1 MKNMKPSKKR
11 EKERQIRDMKN
22 FSTDWTNKKNLK
34 CNGEEKY

>member
-22 FSTDWTNKKNLK
+22 FSTDWTNK
-34 CNGEEKY
+34 